1 MDNIEKIDELDE
13 LEILKDPKYSKAYSQ
28 HKLFEKILKFAKHVG
43 LNIIYI
49 VLLLFF
55 SYQKPDTPKWA
66 KNVIK
71 GALGYFILP
80 FDIISDILP
89 GFGYID
95 DTAILMAAI
104 GAIAFFIDEDM
115 KQKAKA
121 KLRDW
126 FGDYNISNLD
136 DIDQKIWRKKNQK
149 EIN

>member
-1 MDNIEKIDELDE
+1 MENIEKIDK

-28 HKLFEKILKFAKHVG
+28 HKLFEKILKFAKYVG

-66 KNVIK
+66 KNVIR

-80 FDIISDILP
+80 FDVIPDIVI

-95 DTAILMAAI
+95 DTAVLMAAI
-104 GAIAFFIDEDM
+104 GAIAFFIDEDV

-121 KLRDW
+121 ELHDW
-126 FGDYNISNLD
+126 FGDYNISDLD
-136 DIDQKIWRKKNQK
+136 DIDQKIWSKKESKQD
-149 EIN
+149 